1 VRLKRKVDYCA
12 ESVYRGNIDI
22 PLTVSA
28 WRESKRRPYYYCHIG
43 ECGVKIKPQKSE
55 HRISGKIIK

>member
-1 VRLKRKVDYCA
+1 VFIEAIY
-12 ESVYRGNIDI
+12 I